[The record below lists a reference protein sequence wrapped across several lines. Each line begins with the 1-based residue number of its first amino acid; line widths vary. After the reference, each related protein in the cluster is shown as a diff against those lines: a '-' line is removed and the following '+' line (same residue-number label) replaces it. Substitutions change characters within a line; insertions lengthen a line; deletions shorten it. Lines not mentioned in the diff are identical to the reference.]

1 MKKIVFIALV
11 ALSITTSY
19 AKDKVPKIEVK
30 DDTVMV
36 DKKAVFIL
44 AQFKNGS
51 AVNYFVKDLSGTKL
65 LFLQENDYVNTNRPN
80 PNYSKFPNGPRYLST
95 YYFEVTFLESK
106 EKAEIEYFK
115 QSKLAEFIVKSGLIV
130 DGKITKDKEEE
141 FILINGNKFSE
152 EKSRL

>member
-1 MKKIVFIALV
+1 MIINTIGQ
-11 ALSITTSY
+11 S
-19 AKDKVPKIEVK
+19 
-30 DDTVMV
+30 
-36 DKKAVFIL
+36 
-44 AQFKNGS
+44 
-51 AVNYFVKDLSGTKL
+51 NYL
-65 LFLQENDYVNTNRPN
+65 N
-80 PNYSKFPNGPRYLST
+80 SKPRYLST